1 MARRDAWLLCAILP
15 SMACGRTQLDD
26 GLSVRAGGVP
36 ALGGTRA
43 TGGVIASGGTAST
56 WTNNT
61 GGLVVAGGTPSVGG
75 ARSSSQTPITGGSKS
90 VGGTAA
96 TAGTGATGGAGITGT
111 GGAGTTSGIRVVTAT
126 YGPICGVARGNVT
139 APVAQKCDGVE
150 STCQVFV
157 NYAVFGD
164 PAYLCAKDF
173 EVTWVCGADPT
184 ERTAYHDAA
193 ANESYAVSIGCQEP
207 PTGGTEGPASRADA
221 GATSGIHVVTAT
233 YGPTCGTA
241 RSNVTAPVA
250 QECNGIEST
259 CNILVGKSVFGDP
272 ASGCANDFEVI
283 WACGA
288 DPTERR
294 TYHGSVG
301 AGDYVF
307 SIGCQQSPTGGT
319 RDAGGPTG
327 PGATSGIHVV
337 TATYGPICGS
347 AQGNVT
353 VPVAQRCNGVES
365 TCTIHVDNNAFGDP
379 AYRCMKDFEVFW
391 VCGADPTERRA
402 YHDAVG
408 DESYDVSISC
418 GQLPARET
426 I

>member
-1 MARRDAWLLCAILP
+1 M
-15 SMACGRTQLDD
+15 
-26 GLSVRAGGVP
+26 V
-36 ALGGTRA
+36 
-43 TGGVIASGGTAST
+43 SGGTQ
-56 WTNNT
+56 
-61 GGLVVAGGTPSVGG
+61 SVGG
-75 ARSSSQTPITGGSKS
+75 ARSSSQTPISGGRTSVGGTAATAGTTNNTGGLVVSGGTPSSGGARSSSQTPLTGGRTS

-96 TAGTGATGGAGITGT
+96 TAGTGATGGPGTTGT
-111 GGAGTTSGIRVVTAT
+111 GGASTTSGIRVLTAT

-184 ERTAYHDAA
+184 VRRAYHDAT
-193 ANESYAVSIGCQEP
+193 ANESYAVTIVCQEP
-207 PTGGTEGPASRADA
+207 PPGGSDA
-221 GATSGIHVVTAT
+221 GATSGIHVLTAT

-250 QECNGIEST
+250 RECNGIEST

-294 TYHGSVG
+294 SYHGPVG
-301 AGDYVF
+301 AGDYEF
-307 SIGCQQSPTGGT
+307 AISCQQPSGGT
-319 RDAGGPTG
+319 RDAGGP
-327 PGATSGIHVV
+327 GATSGIQVV
-337 TATYGPICGS
+337 TATYGPICGTP
-347 AQGNVT
+347 QGNVT
-353 VPVAQRCNGVES
+353 VPVAQRCNGVGS

-379 AYRCMKDFEVFW
+379 AYRCVKDFEVSW
-391 VCGADPTERRA
+391 VCGADPSERRA
-402 YHDAVG
+402 YHDPVA
-408 DESYDVSISC
+408 DESYDVSIGC
-418 GQLPARET
+418 E
-426 I
+426 